1 MFIYKSQKHMFVHM
15 GFDGFRVLG
24 FCSCVQVFLWS
35 GHLWGFSYKTLLLFC
50 SIGIFFLFFCFFFC
64 QVWKFLIFYWGLG
77 FISLV
82 SSHQVEGCLG
92 FICFYLYLPIS
103 HLPPRQFWRLDMILT
118 GNGKNKQKIEMD
130 GLKSRK
136 IRVIY
141 NDPDA
146 TDSSDDDDMFF
157 QDDIDSIVRV
167 KQIVREIIIPSIQCE
182 SSSENSSRNGRKIAG
197 KNQKNQRSSSMY
209 KGVRRRKWG
218 KYAAEIRDPIKRRR
232 KWLGTFATQEE
243 AAKAYN
249 MQKLEFERIL
259 SSRNLSSLEGSQVNP
274 SASEDTNGLYAHPS
288 PSSVLDVS
296 NGPGI
301 QVQEADK
308 MKRVEKEEEKKPIV
322 GQSSG
327 QELKPGVEGNL
338 VPDCDLL
345 EQPISD
351 LCVEEQMSSS
361 INQELRLG
369 LEVDPVYDLRQFWD
383 DDWNEE
389 ELNLPVDDLDNEEG
403 GNPVAEFD
411 LKLEDEGDLSWLD
424 EILNNI

>member
-1 MFIYKSQKHMFVHM
+1 
-15 GFDGFRVLG
+15 
-24 FCSCVQVFLWS
+24 
-35 GHLWGFSYKTLLLFC
+35 
-50 SIGIFFLFFCFFFC
+50 
-64 QVWKFLIFYWGLG
+64 
-77 FISLV
+77 
-82 SSHQVEGCLG
+82 
-92 FICFYLYLPIS
+92 
-103 HLPPRQFWRLDMILT
+103 MILI

-146 TDSSDDDDMFF
+146 TDSSDDDDGAMFF
-157 QDDIDSIVRV
+157 QDDIESIVRV
-167 KQIVREIIIPSIQCE
+167 KQIVREIIIPSIRCE
-182 SSSENSSRNGRKIAG
+182 SSSENSSCNGRKIAG
-197 KNQKNQRSSSMY
+197 KNQRSSSMY

-218 KYAAEIRDPIKRRR
+218 KYAAEIRDPIEGRR

-249 MQKLEFERIL
+249 MKKLEFERIL
-259 SSRNLSSLEGSQVNP
+259 SSRNLNSSESSQVNL
-274 SASEDTNGLYAHPS
+274 SASDDTNGLYAYPS

-301 QVQEADK
+301 QVQESDK
-308 MKRVEKEEEKKPIV
+308 MKRVEKEEKKPIV
-322 GQSSG
+322 GQSSS
-327 QELKPGVEGNL
+327 QDLKPGVEGKL
-338 VPDCDLL
+338 VPNCDLL
-345 EQPISD
+345 LQPISE
-351 LCVEEQMSSS
+351 LSVEERMSPS

-389 ELNLPVDDLDNEEG
+389 ELILPVDDLDNKEG
-403 GNPVAEFD
+403 RNPVAEFD

>member
-1 MFIYKSQKHMFVHM
+1 
-15 GFDGFRVLG
+15 
-24 FCSCVQVFLWS
+24 
-35 GHLWGFSYKTLLLFC
+35 
-50 SIGIFFLFFCFFFC
+50 
-64 QVWKFLIFYWGLG
+64 
-77 FISLV
+77 
-82 SSHQVEGCLG
+82 
-92 FICFYLYLPIS
+92 
-103 HLPPRQFWRLDMILT
+103 MILT